1 MAKADRF
8 SMSPGC
14 FRTCRQGLGMNF
26 QKQRAAVGLNGVT
39 CQSAIAEPRPDVP
52 QIAFLAERI
61 GAKHTETFPEGR
73 SAIDQYKVHVAPP
86 KAKQKTVS
94 DEFDRLGGGAQ
105 RWFCPSGLSLLCSTF
120 WGGIRM
126 YFPSS
131 LRLA

>member
-1 MAKADRF
+1 MH
-8 SMSPGC
+8 
-14 FRTCRQGLGMNF
+14 F
-26 QKQRAAVGLNGVT
+26 QKQHAALGLNGVT
-39 CQSAIAEPRPDVP
+39 CQSAVAEPRPDVP

-61 GAKHTETFPEGR
+61 GAMRTETFPEGR
-73 SAIDQYKVHVAPP
+73 PAVDHCKVHVAPP

-94 DEFDRLGGGAQ
+94 DEFDRPGGGAQ